1 MSRRVGQ
8 NGNVFVKSNCKL
20 GRCEHKKS
28 LCPKYGRYWQDVS
41 GRHERRRVV
50 IPFGEVTQSVAER
63 KLREHIEQNGV
74 NSEMRFIEVTS
85 PSTTFRQQAGWWLD
99 EIRSGRIVS
108 RKRARIKAATIAGYE
123 SAVNWLNPIIGNLP
137 LAEIKNEAAKHL
149 VSKMRSALSDK
160 TTVNYFQVVR
170 AVIASAVSEEGEP
183 IHPRNWNYQF
193 IGLPIVDERE
203 QAKPTLTTH
212 QVEQIIAGSRG
223 RYKVLFALL
232 AGSGM
237 RIGEALGL
245 RVEHLT
251 DDYSTIKITQSA
263 WRGKTQS
270 PKTANATREIDL
282 HSSLAA
288 ILRAFVNGRR
298 EGYLFSS
305 SSGRPLTARNVIRD
319 GFDKFRIGLQLT
331 QPGLGFH
338 AFRRFRTSHLRKN
351 RAPWDLEKFWLGH
364 ANKSV
369 TDKYSEQLKQDVEW
383 RKAEAERIVL
393 GFSLTAKPLVG
404 LLGQPEANKSQSRK
418 AA

>member
-8 NGNVFVKSNCKL
+8 NGNVYVKSNCKH

-41 GRHERRRVV
+41 GRQERKRVV

-74 NSEMRFIEVTS
+74 NSERSFTEITS
-85 PSTTFRQQAGWWLD
+85 PSATFKGQAAWWLD

-108 RKRARIKAATIAGYE
+108 RKRARIKQATIAGYE
-123 SAVNWLNPIIGNLP
+123 SAVNWLNPIVGHLP
-137 LAEIKNEAAKHL
+137 LSEIKNDAAKHL
-149 VSKMRSALSDK
+149 VAKMRTALSDK

-183 IHPRNWNYQF
+183 IHPRNWNFQF
-193 IGLPIVDERE
+193 IGLPIVDERA
-203 QAKPTLTTH
+203 QNKPTLTAH
-212 QVEQIIAGSRG
+212 QVEQIIAGSKG
-223 RYKVLFALL
+223 RYRVLFALL

-245 RVEHLT
+245 RVEHLA
-251 DDYSTIKITQSA
+251 DDLSTVRVIQSA
-263 WRGKTQS
+263 WRGRAQS
-270 PKTANATREIDL
+270 PKTVNAVREIDL

-288 ILRAFVNGRR
+288 LLEAFVKGRTD
-298 EGYLFSS
+298 GYLFPS

-319 GFDKFRIGLQLT
+319 GFDKFRVQLQLT

-364 ANKSV
+364 ANKSI
-369 TDKYSEQLKQDVEW
+369 TDKYSGQLKEDVEW
-383 RKAEAERIVL
+383 RKAEAERIGL
-393 GFSLTAKPLVG
+393 GFSLTAKPSVG
-404 LLGQPEANKSQSRK
+404 LLGLPEAKKYQSRK